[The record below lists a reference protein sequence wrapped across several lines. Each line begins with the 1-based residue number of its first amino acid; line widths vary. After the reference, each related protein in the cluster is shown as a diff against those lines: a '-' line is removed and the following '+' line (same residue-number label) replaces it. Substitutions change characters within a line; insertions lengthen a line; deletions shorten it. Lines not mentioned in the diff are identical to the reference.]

1 MSSLANGGF
10 PPLIIKN
17 INKKQENNK
26 ERLIKSTITNNI
38 NIREILQIKT
48 NKNILENINKDKNEL
63 EIVTS
68 L

>member
-1 MSSLANGGF
+1 MSNLANGGF

-17 INKKQENNK
+17 INKKQGDNK
-26 ERLIKSTITNNI
+26 ERLISSNIKNNI

-48 NKNILENINKDKNEL
+48 NKNILENINKDTNEL
-63 EIVTS
+63 EIVNS

>member
-1 MSSLANGGF
+1 MSSLPNGGF

-26 ERLIKSTITNNI
+26 ERSIKSTITNNI
-38 NIREILQIKT
+38 NIREILQTKT
-48 NKNILENINKDKNEL
+48 NNNILENINKEKNEVK
-63 EIVTS
+63 IVTS

>member
-1 MSSLANGGF
+1 MSNLANGGF

-26 ERLIKSTITNNI
+26 ERSIASTMKNNI
-38 NIREILQIKT
+38 NIREILQTKI
-48 NKNILENINKDKNEL
+48 NKNILENINKDTNEL